1 MGRLPDDAR
10 AGVHDHRPTMQVPT
24 KPQRPRGARNEESRM
39 TVTLAE
45 LITTARAQVREVA
58 PADACAAHN
67 TSELALIVDVRE
79 PAEYRESHI
88 PDAVNIPRG
97 LLELRADPA
106 SPVADPALTAD
117 RSARVLVYCTKG
129 PGARSLL
136 AAQTLAA
143 MGYER
148 TEALAGGLVAWAEA
162 GLPTESEPQ
171 PVAS

>member
-1 MGRLPDDAR
+1 
-10 AGVHDHRPTMQVPT
+10 
-24 KPQRPRGARNEESRM
+24 M
-39 TVTLAE
+39 TATLAE
-45 LITTARAQVREVA
+45 MIATARAQVREVP
-58 PADACAAHN
+58 PAEAAAAHN
-67 TSELALIVDVRE
+67 TFELALIVDVRE
-79 PAEYRESHI
+79 PAEYREGHL

-106 SPVADPALTAD
+106 SPVPDPALTGY
-117 RSARVLVYCTKG
+117 RSDRVLVYCTKG

-148 TEALAGGLVAWAEA
+148 VEALAGGLVAWAEA
-162 GLPTESEPQ
+162 GLPVEGEPQ